1 MSVITGEGTFP
12 QTYVNKSE
20 THFRLLNWWMTM
32 SLTSVYLLTED
43 MGFKAEAQQLQIKNT
58 VPKLMASLLQSRGE
72 ENICLAL
79 ISFSVLI

>member
-1 MSVITGEGTFP
+1 
-12 QTYVNKSE
+12 
-20 THFRLLNWWMTM
+20 M